1 MGPAIKLV
9 SALLVVLAL
18 GALQI
23 AAPSFNSAPQAA
35 LPTNQISHSKDVIE
49 LPANT
54 GSWQVANYQEAERGS
69 LFFVT
74 DDPES
79 QGVYNLSPSLKTAVK
94 INVTGVVARTQ
105 LSQTFKNDSDEWL
118 NALYVFPLPENAAV
132 DHLQMHIGERII
144 EGQIKEKQQAKQI
157 YEQAKQEGKKASLIV
172 QQRPNLFTNSIANIG
187 PGESIV
193 ITIEYQQ
200 TLAYDQGTY
209 QLRFPMTITPR
220 YYPPAST
227 DNANTENITEA
238 QAAYAAPSAIT
249 EDINIEVTLQTGF
262 ALRKIHSESHGIQSQ
277 ESAVGN
283 YVVQLAKQTIANQ
296 DFVLSWQPELGD
308 TAKVAHFQQN
318 VNGQQYGLLMI
329 YPPDIST
336 PKTQELDR
344 EVIFVLDTSGSMA
357 GESLNQAKRALLLAL
372 SELKA
377 KDRFNVIEFN
387 SYAQNLWQNSK
398 PATLAAITEA
408 RNFIV
413 NLSANGGTEMAS
425 ALTLALDQQ
434 GKQSTAG
441 IRQVVFITDGS
452 VGNEESLM
460 TLISD
465 KLHSSR
471 LFTVGIGSAP
481 NSYFMTE
488 AALMGKGTYTY
499 IGAIEQVQSK
509 MQALLSKLANP
520 ALTDIQLLINNEVA
534 SLQTDIEF
542 YPRMISDL
550 YLGEPLVLSYRQS
563 TPDIEHTNLSIQG
576 RYQQQAWTMPI
587 TINQSERQSGL
598 NVLWAREK
606 IAQLSR
612 DQRKATMD
620 NLESTQ
626 AEYFKQQIT
635 QTALEHHLVSQ
646 YTSLVAVDIT
656 PSKPVDSPVYQ
667 QQVSNRLPRGSHNPL
682 AHLPQTATAAEL
694 QILIGCLFIGVAIC
708 MLGISR
714 KRKRDLV

>member
-1 MGPAIKLV
+1 M
-9 SALLVVLAL
+9 
-18 GALQI
+18 
-23 AAPSFNSAPQAA
+23 
-35 LPTNQISHSKDVIE
+35 
-49 LPANT
+49 
-54 GSWQVANYQEAERGS
+54 
-69 LFFVT
+69 
-74 DDPES
+74 
-79 QGVYNLSPSLKTAVK
+79 
-94 INVTGVVARTQ
+94 
-105 LSQTFKNDSDEWL
+105 
-118 NALYVFPLPENAAV
+118 
-132 DHLQMHIGERII
+132 
-144 EGQIKEKQQAKQI
+144 
-157 YEQAKQEGKKASLIV
+157 
-172 QQRPNLFTNSIANIG
+172 
-187 PGESIV
+187 
-193 ITIEYQQ
+193 
-200 TLAYDQGTY
+200 
-209 QLRFPMTITPR
+209 
-220 YYPPAST
+220 
-227 DNANTENITEA
+227 
-238 QAAYAAPSAIT
+238 
-249 EDINIEVTLQTGF
+249 
-262 ALRKIHSESHGIQSQ
+262 
-277 ESAVGN
+277 
-283 YVVQLAKQTIANQ
+283 
-296 DFVLSWQPELGD
+296 
-308 TAKVAHFQQN
+308 AHFQQN

-387 SYAQNLWQNSK
+387 SYAQNLWQNSL

-635 QTALEHHLVSQ
+635 QTALEHHMVSQ